1 MVIDKSANLKLEV
14 EVLREALRRKEKECE
29 ELIDQLKSLQEGI
42 MKNERRLEEKMYL
55 MEFQI

>member
-1 MVIDKSANLKLEV
+1 M
-14 EVLREALRRKEKECE
+14 LREALRRKEKECE